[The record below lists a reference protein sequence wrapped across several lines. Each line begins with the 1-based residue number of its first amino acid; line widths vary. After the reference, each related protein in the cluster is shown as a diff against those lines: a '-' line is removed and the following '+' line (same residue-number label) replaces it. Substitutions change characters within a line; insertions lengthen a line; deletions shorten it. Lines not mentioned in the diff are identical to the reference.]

1 MAYSIDPM
9 ATDIQNVGQKFG
21 NNVTELRKVYLE
33 GLFAWKGTGMY
44 PDANGTKRFTWGNI
58 KGYRPADAVW
68 YYPFTT
74 LEGVVEKSTGTEPFN
89 APETLTD
96 LYGRKDFGRWA
107 NPAMKDVPVAFLNQC
122 DITGGNSGSPVLNA
136 KGEICGLAFDG
147 NYESM
152 ISDWQ
157 YDYNLQRCICV
168 DIHYVLFI
176 TEKVGKAGF
185 LLDEIGVGK

>member
-1 MAYSIDPM
+1 
-9 ATDIQNVGQKFG
+9 
-21 NNVTELRKVYLE
+21 
-33 GLFAWKGTGMY
+33 MY
-44 PDANGTKRFTWGNI
+44 PDANGTKRFTWGKI

-68 YYPFTT
+68 YYPFTS
-74 LEGVVEKSTGTEPFN
+74 LEGVVEKNTGVEPFN
-89 APETLTD
+89 APDD
-96 LYGRKDFGRWA
+96 LVNLYNKKDFGRWV
-107 NPAMKDVPVAFLNQC
+107 NPAMKDIPVAFLNQC

-157 YDYNLQRCICV
+157 YDYSLQRCICV

-176 TEKVGKAGF
+176 TEKIGKAGF
-185 LLDEIGVGK
+185 LLDEMGVGK